1 NVIARVALMA
11 LNIILDDY
19 TEKVPQIFDLLASLL
34 ENYES
39 EVAFIEALMR
49 YLSTSKSCDK
59 EWLKT
64 NLNNHL
70 KKRRTSYEFHC

>member
-1 NVIARVALMA
+1 MA
-11 LNIILDDY
+11 LKHYFLDDY

-49 YLSTSKSCDK
+49 YLSP
-59 EWLKT
+59 E
-64 NLNNHL
+64 NLVIRNG
-70 KKRRTSYEFHC
+70 